1 MSFEIQ
7 YSKNAKFIAKSLS
20 KLGEKEQDVFKLLLA
35 MRAKE
40 MKTPDAT
47 YKIK

>member
-7 YSKNAKFIAKSLS
+7 YSKNAKFIVKSLS
-20 KLGEKEQDVFKLLLA
+20 KLEEKEQETFKFLMA
-35 MRAKE
+35 MHAKE
-40 MKTPDAT
+40 MKTPEAT

>member
-1 MSFEIQ
+1 MSFEIE

-20 KLGEKEQDVFKLLLA
+20 KLSEKDAETFKLLLA

-40 MKTPDAT
+40 MKTPEAT